1 MDPDRYRVGRK
12 GVVEILEL
20 GKNPVYKVNIQS
32 RQGPPEAV
40 TVRIEILIVKQNS
53 GKNPGQKCKQKD

>member
-12 GVVEILEL
+12 GVVESLEF
-20 GKNPVYKVNIQS
+20 GKNPVDKVNIQS

-40 TVRIEILIVKQNS
+40 TVRIGILIQQTEFWEI
-53 GKNPGQKCKQKD
+53 PD